1 MLFVSTAQ
9 HLCSIG
15 SLLKSCC
22 KQPVF
27 LRASHSP
34 WCFIPQNVLV
44 FFRGLILAYLI
55 AASILVLN
63 YETTDAAP
71 GETNARLLFDFA
83 IISGF
88 MVLLYF
94 IITFVGQMHKL
105 VDLSQMSNVG
115 LCDCSRGLSRTCTI
129 RTPRRSMEASNHGL

>member
-1 MLFVSTAQ
+1 MSRRE
-9 HLCSIG
+9 
-15 SLLKSCC
+15 
-22 KQPVF
+22 QPVF

-71 GETNARLLFDFA
+71 GETNARLFFDFA
-83 IISGF
+83 IVSGF

-94 IITFVGQMHKL
+94 IITFVGQMHNL
-105 VDLSQMSNVG
+105 VELSQNV
-115 LCDCSRGLSRTCTI
+115 
-129 RTPRRSMEASNHGL
+129 